1 MTTMLPVIP
10 LDEQGGSRPAWRQH
24 ARCLGADP
32 DTFYPENDEDEDFEG
47 AEAKAICAMC
57 PVAVE
62 CLEHAIAVREKFGV
76 WGGLTPKERRRIIR
90 RRRRQAAAI
99 ARSA

>member
-1 MTTMLPVIP
+1 MTATMPAIQ
-10 LDEQGGSRPAWRQH
+10 LDDQVGHRPAWRQH

-32 DTFYPENDEDEDFEG
+32 ETFYPADDEDEDFEG

-99 ARSA
+99 ARTA